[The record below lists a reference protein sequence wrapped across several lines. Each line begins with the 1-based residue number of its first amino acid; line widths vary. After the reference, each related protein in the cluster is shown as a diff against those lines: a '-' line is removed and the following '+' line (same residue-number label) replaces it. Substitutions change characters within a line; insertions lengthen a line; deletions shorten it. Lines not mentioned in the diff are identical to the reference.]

1 MLNNIFC
8 KFGRKVDMEALF
20 NKGELYL
27 QTLETFRRLEDK
39 ERGDKYEGAV
49 KMRSDENGK
58 MTLTNKET
66 GESIDLDITESKLI
80 ERHSGISGL
89 HIYCVYCLVF
99 EDHEGKRLGMNFGDE
114 IINGFGDHVVVI
126 LDTHSFMKR
135 VKAAVEGLGFKL
147 MSGRVEYLEFCDY
160 SGEIG
165 PYRKEQRFS
174 HQKEFRIVV
183 MGEGRPEGPLKF
195 SIGSLEDIALVG
207 QAAEIRNLKVEIKD
221 I

>member
-1 MLNNIFC
+1 
-8 KFGRKVDMEALF
+8 MEALF

-49 KMRSDENGK
+49 KMRSDKNGK

-66 GESIDLDITESKLI
+66 GESIDFDVTESQLI

-89 HIYCVYCLVF
+89 HIYCVYCLLF
-99 EDHEGKRLGMNFGDE
+99 EDHEGMRLGTNFSNE

-126 LDTHSFMKR
+126 FDTHSFMKR
-135 VKAAVEGLGFKL
+135 VKSAVEGLGFKL
-147 MSGRVEYLEFCDY
+147 ISGRVEYLEFCDY

-165 PYRKEQRFS
+165 PYRKEQSFS
-174 HQKEFRIVV
+174 HQKEFRIAV
-183 MGEGRPEGPLKF
+183 MGEERPKGPLKF
-195 SIGSLEDIALVG
+195 SIGSLEDIALIG
-207 QAAEIRNLKVEIKD
+207 ESAGIRNLQIEI
-221 I
+221 